1 MGTRGRQ
8 RVGAELMANIYIDT
22 NRIPRA
28 KVPGAGEAAEILN
41 NQLAGAK
48 NVVATVHWLNRGDT
62 LDAGAPN
69 FHHLVYLMEGEA
81 TITLNGAPHRVAKGA
96 GVYLGPSETAAIA
109 HSGSSPLKLFHLTV
123 PKL

>member
-1 MGTRGRQ
+1 
-8 RVGAELMANIYIDT
+8 MANTYIDT
-22 NRIPRA
+22 NRIPRSKIA
-28 KVPGAGEAAEILN
+28 GAGDVSEILN

-48 NVVATVHWLNRGDT
+48 NVVATLHWLNRGDR

-81 TITLNGAPHRVAKGA
+81 TIELNGAEHRVAKGG
-96 GVYLGPSETAAIA
+96 GVYLGPAETARISHA
-109 HSGSSPLKLFHLTV
+109 GSSPLKLFHLTV

>member
-1 MGTRGRQ
+1 
-8 RVGAELMANIYIDT
+8 MANTYIDT
-22 NRIPRA
+22 NRIPRSKIA
-28 KVPGAGEAAEILN
+28 GAGEVSEILN

-48 NVVATVHWLNRGDT
+48 NVVATLHWLNRGDR

-81 TITLNGAPHRVAKGA
+81 TIDLNGAEHRVAKGA
-96 GVYLGPSETAAIA
+96 GVYLGPAETARISHA
-109 HSGSSPLKLFHLTV
+109 GSSPLKLFHLTV

>member
-1 MGTRGRQ
+1 
-8 RVGAELMANIYIDT
+8 MANTYIDT

-28 KVPGAGEAAEILN
+28 RLADGGEVSEILN

-48 NVVATVHWLNRGDT
+48 NVVATLHWLNRGDH

-81 TITLNGAPHRVAKGA
+81 TIDLNGAEHRVAKGA
-96 GVYLGPSETAAIA
+96 GVYLGPAETARISHA
-109 HSGSSPLKLFHLTV
+109 GSAPLKLFHLTV